1 MIQFTLL
8 PYKHQIVQVFRR
20 TCHTSC
26 SAFQWLVE
34 QCSPMKDLWIE
45 QCHNRRWIRYQMI
58 PGEEHLPV
66 KYYKDLIMYHE
77 IKTKYLWYKKNYFV
91 DNYTLFIFR
100 MTERGRRSVN
110 SFSVFFFSFR
120 YVSTRSSYKSEN
132 LKCVLKHVMLENWKL
147 I

>member
-1 MIQFTLL
+1 MIKSTLL

-45 QCHNRRWIRYQMI
+45 QCHNRRLIRYQMI

-77 IKTKYLWYKKNYFV
+77 IKTK
-91 DNYTLFIFR
+91 
-100 MTERGRRSVN
+100 
-110 SFSVFFFSFR
+110 
-120 YVSTRSSYKSEN
+120 
-132 LKCVLKHVMLENWKL
+132 
-147 I
+147 